1 MYFNII
7 TTYPSLDARSEN
19 VPPDVTTFLGAPLQ
33 EVLPYQERQAVK
45 NFLCRRG
52 KFSIAQGSKVSKF
65 LRIQQ
70 RGHVFQSQE
79 YTCVT
84 ARNSFKQIPP
94 QPITVW
100 TNGIFYPF
108 GRQRPGKSKMPISNE
123 HFIYHLKWQPRSSE
137 HDPLQTLGRNFQR
150 PPSNGHKSWDIR
162 RNCSHWCQCNK
173 KKDCVRGG
181 WKQHICFCYSKLFG
195 KRLNS

>member
-1 MYFNII
+1 MYFSII
-7 TTYPSLDARSEN
+7 TTYLSLDARSEN
-19 VPPDVTTFLGAPLQ
+19 VLPDVTTFLGAPHQ
-33 EVLPYQERQAVK
+33 EVLPHQERQAVK

-79 YTCVT
+79 YTRVT
-84 ARNSFKQIPP
+84 ARNSFKEIPP

-108 GRQRPGKSKMPISNE
+108 GRQRPGNSKMPISNE
-123 HFIYHLKWQPRSSE
+123 HFIC
-137 HDPLQTLGRNFQR
+137 HDPLQTLRRNFQR
-150 PPSNGHKSWDIR
+150 PPSNGHKS
-162 RNCSHWCQCNK
+162 
-173 KKDCVRGG
+173 
-181 WKQHICFCYSKLFG
+181 
-195 KRLNS
+195 